1 MATPLPHPLIRQLQ
15 EFGQASERYVDAVSG
30 HNHMHRT
37 DMNALSA
44 IMAHE
49 RAGHAPA
56 PTEIGRELHLS
67 SPATTALLDRL
78 ERSGHLSRGR
88 HESDRRRVTLHLT
101 EKAYAD
107 GRRMFAPLARM
118 LMQTLESYSPD
129 QIDLIHR
136 FMADA
141 TAAVDAA
148 TAQGTAAGAGRVS
161 LRTPPL
167 TQGTDDAT
175 PRHDTAQ
182 NGAI

>member
-1 MATPLPHPLIRQLQ
+1 MATPLPSPLIRQLQ

-30 HNHMHRT
+30 YNQMHRT
-37 DMNALSA
+37 DMNALSV

-49 RAGHAPA
+49 RAGHSPA

-88 HESDRRRVTLHLT
+88 HESDRRRVTVHLT
-101 EKAYAD
+101 EKAYQD

-118 LMQTLESYSPD
+118 LARTLESYSPEE
-129 QIDLIHR
+129 IDLVHR
-136 FMADA
+136 FMVDA

-148 TAQGTAAGAGRVS
+148 TAQGTAADADGIAQPDTGQ
-161 LRTPPL
+161 T
-167 TQGTDDAT
+167 GTA
-175 PRHDTAQ
+175 HSDTAQ